1 MTSSKSLFEGIV
13 FAVLAVVLVGF
24 LVGCASLLI
33 PYGLPHT
40 ADDMMAT
47 ISVGFVA
54 ALITFPCAVV
64 ASVVVGAPLLYL
76 WRRRGLTSRPMSLL
90 AGFVMSG
97 LLMLITSVLHRLVGF
112 VPNDSDFRL
121 AVIIVVIGGPVAAL
135 TAMYGAASG
144 VEPNG

>member
-1 MTSSKSLFEGIV
+1 MTSSKNLFEGVV

-47 ISVGFVA
+47 ISVGF
-54 ALITFPCAVV
+54 
-64 ASVVVGAPLLYL
+64 
-76 WRRRGLTSRPMSLL
+76 
-90 AGFVMSG
+90 
-97 LLMLITSVLHRLVGF
+97 
-112 VPNDSDFRL
+112 
-121 AVIIVVIGGPVAAL
+121 IVVIGGPVAAL

-144 VEPNG
+144 VEPNGWQLTIGRIAKLMPGCCRSPQAGMGPERETRIRFLQKEPQHV